1 MSKIFNHISFNSM
14 PVIGILRNYSL
25 EEIRFIATPFQ
36 KAGLT
41 TLEVTMNSPDAIA
54 SIKYLNESF
63 PDLNIGAGT
72 VCTMDE
78 FNMAVDAGATFIV
91 SPILDINLIEAAK
104 AKGLAVFP
112 GAFSPTEIYQA
123 WQAGATA
130 VKIFPATVFGYGYIK
145 EIRAPLPD
153 IKLLPTGGISAE
165 NIREYFAAGA
175 TGVGMG
181 SSLFNKAHLKNRNE
195 AGLRHGFEE
204 IVRLVKSTGHEG
216 HTTL

>member
-1 MSKIFNHISFNSM
+1 MMSKNFDHISFNSM

-25 EEIRFIATPFQ
+25 EEIQFIAAPFK

-78 FNMAVDAGATFIV
+78 FDKAVDAGATFIV
-91 SPILDINLIEAAK
+91 SPVLDINLIEAAK
-104 AKGLAVFP
+104 TKGLAVFP

-130 VKIFPATVFGYGYIK
+130 VKIFPATVFGPGYIK
-145 EIRAPLPD
+145 EIRAPLSD
-153 IKLLPTGGISAE
+153 IKLLPTGGISAR
-165 NIREYFAAGA
+165 NIQEYFVAGA
-175 TGVGMG
+175 SGVGMG
-181 SSLFNKAHLKNRNE
+181 SSLFNKAHLKERNE
-195 AGLRHGFEE
+195 AGLRLGFEE
-204 IVRLVKSTGHEG
+204 IVRLVKSTGREG
-216 HTTL
+216 LG

>member
-1 MSKIFNHISFNSM
+1 MMSKIFYHISFNSM

-25 EEIRFIATPFQ
+25 EEIQFLAAPFQ

-78 FNMAVDAGATFIV
+78 FDTAVDAGASFIV
-91 SPILDINLIEAAK
+91 SPILDINLIKAAI

-112 GAFSPTEIYQA
+112 GAFSPTEIYHA
-123 WQAGATA
+123 SQAGATA
-130 VKIFPATVFGYGYIK
+130 VKIFPATVFGPGYIK
-145 EIRAPLPD
+145 EIRAPLSD

-165 NIREYFAAGA
+165 NIEEYFAGGA

-181 SSLFNKAHLKNRNE
+181 SSLFNKAHLNNRNE
-195 AGLRHGFEE
+195 AGLRAGFEE
-204 IVRLVKSTGHEG
+204 IVRLVKSTGR
-216 HTTL
+216 